1 MNREE
6 VPLGPHM
13 MNTLKSIQSEIDTIL
28 PEVTALRHDL
38 HQHPELAYEE
48 KRTAGKVLEFI
59 AGVKDLDIRESVG
72 GTGLVITMGKELD
85 GPCVALRADMDALPI
100 EEESGVEWS
109 SRIPGKMH
117 ACGHDGHTAMLAG
130 AIRIL
135 DGLRESLKG
144 PVKFLFQPAEE
155 GGAGADKMCKEGAL
169 ENPSVDA
176 VFALHN
182 NLPDSSMKIGSI
194 AYTPGASMAGTG
206 NFDITVTGKGG
217 HAAFPHKTIDPIYVG
232 SAIVDEIQGIVS
244 RYIDPLVPA
253 VVSVTRFHAGSAYN
267 IIPGS
272 AKISG
277 TIRALDRD
285 VLVSLRRHLIERA
298 ETVAAA
304 HGGTAHVE
312 CELAYPVLMNDPKA
326 EAVFKAILQETGD
339 IGKLVEVKPILG
351 GEDFAFYGEHAPAFF
366 YFLPSCPLNEDSN
379 PVCHHP
385 SFDFNDDLL
394 PEGMRLHVEL
404 ASRFADH
411 WNH

>member
-1 MNREE
+1 MSTEQD
-6 VPLGPHM
+6 
-13 MNTLKSIQSEIDTIL
+13 IQSAIQTIL
-28 PEVTALRHDL
+28 PKVLAFRHDL

-48 KRTAGKVLEFI
+48 KRTAEKVLEFI
-59 AGVKDLDIRESVG
+59 ADVKDLDIRQSVG
-72 GTGLVITMGKELD
+72 GTGLVITMGKELE

-100 EEESGVEWS
+100 EEDSGVEWS
-109 SRIPGKMH
+109 STVPGKMH

-135 DGLRESLKG
+135 DGMRGSLKG

-169 ENPSVDA
+169 ENPSVAA
-176 VFALHN
+176 VFGLHN
-182 NLPDSSMKIGSI
+182 NLPDSAMKIGSI

-217 HAAFPHKTIDPIYVG
+217 HAAFPHKTIDPIFIG
-232 SAIVDEIQGIVS
+232 SAIVEQIQSIVS
-244 RYIDPLVPA
+244 RNTDPLIPA
-253 VVSVTRFHAGSAYN
+253 VLSVTRFHAGSAYN

>member
-1 MNREE
+1 MSTEQD
-6 VPLGPHM
+6 
-13 MNTLKSIQSEIDTIL
+13 IQSAIQTIL
-28 PEVTALRHDL
+28 PEVLAFRHDL
-38 HQHPELAYEE
+38 HRHPELAYEE
-48 KRTAGKVLEFI
+48 NRTAEKVLEFI
-59 AGVKDLDIRESVG
+59 AGVEDLDIRQSVG
-72 GTGLVITMGKELD
+72 GTGLVITMGKELE

-109 SRIPGKMH
+109 STVPGKMH

-135 DGLRESLKG
+135 DGMRGSLKG

-169 ENPSVDA
+169 ENPSVAA
-176 VFALHN
+176 VFGLHN
-182 NLPDSSMKIGSI
+182 NLPDSAMKIGSI

-217 HAAFPHKTIDPIYVG
+217 HAAFPHKTIDPIYIG
-232 SAIVDEIQGIVS
+232 SAIVEQIQSIVS
-244 RYIDPLVPA
+244 RNTDPLVPA

-277 TIRALDRD
+277 TIRALDRE
-285 VLVSLRRHLIERA
+285 VLVALRNHLIERA
-298 ETVAAA
+298 ESVAAA

-312 CELAYPVLMNDPKA
+312 CDLAYPVLINDPTA

-339 IGKLVEVKPILG
+339 TDKLVEVKPILG
-351 GEDFAFYGEHAPAFF
+351 GEDFAFYGDHVPAFF
-366 YFLPSCPLNEDSN
+366 YFLPSCPLSEESN

-394 PEGMRLHVEL
+394 PEGIRLHVEL